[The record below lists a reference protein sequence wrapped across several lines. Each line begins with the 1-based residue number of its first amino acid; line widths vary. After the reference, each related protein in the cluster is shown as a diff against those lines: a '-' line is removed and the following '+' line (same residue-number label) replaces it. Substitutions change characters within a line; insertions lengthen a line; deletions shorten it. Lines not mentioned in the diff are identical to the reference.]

1 MAPAALPAAFPRS
14 RRVLPPSLSSAGLLP
29 AVRSC
34 QIQPSCAGRGL
45 GSIPAGAG
53 PGCELMMREPEVAG
67 ERLGWRRARRSS
79 RKELSLPLGFAAA
92 LAALG
97 ETGKKAAREP
107 PAHAGLCPGD
117 TGQLQGNPSA
127 GWECPA
133 ERLAGTWG
141 WDVPPEC
148 SQSSAHPCA
157 MSSVHP
163 TLCAE
168 RSFPAH
174 GSRSR
179 GCPRARP
186 RH

>member
-1 MAPAALPAAFPRS
+1 MAPAALPAAFPCS

-97 ETGKKAAREP
+97 ETGKKQRGSHRHTPGSVLETRGSCRTIPAPDGSAQQSAWQEPGDGMCHPSARRAPHTRSPLLPVCHELRASH
-107 PAHAGLCPGD
+107 PAH
-117 TGQLQGNPSA
+117 
-127 GWECPA
+127 
-133 ERLAGTWG
+133 
-141 WDVPPEC
+141 
-148 SQSSAHPCA
+148 
-157 MSSVHP
+157 
-163 TLCAE
+163 
-168 RSFPAH
+168 
-174 GSRSR
+174 
-179 GCPRARP
+179 
-186 RH
+186 